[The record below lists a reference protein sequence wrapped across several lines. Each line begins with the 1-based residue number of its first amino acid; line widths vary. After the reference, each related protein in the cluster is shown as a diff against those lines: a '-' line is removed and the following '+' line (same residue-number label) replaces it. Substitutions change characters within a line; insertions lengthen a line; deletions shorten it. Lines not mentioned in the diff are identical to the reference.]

1 MSNCCFAAPA
11 AIMQDVTTQAI
22 DSQLASLSSHI
33 SLQLQQQAWSSNSSD
48 SSTNQDLLLQ
58 VVPLL
63 WGVRK
68 VLLQQTSMQQELLA
82 MLLPTEDVEVASTD

>member
-1 MSNCCFAAPA
+1 
-11 AIMQDVTTQAI
+11 MQDVATRAV
-22 DSQLASLSSHI
+22 DSQLTALAGQI

-63 WGVRK
+63 WGVRD

-82 MLLPTEDVEVASTD
+82 MLLPIEGVGGASSG